1 MYRSKILLLICLLSG
16 CTHTTSWDIRPITLK
31 YLNLDDKLEE
41 LAPVADGWE
50 LDLSFRH
57 ARLGLINDE
66 INRDHPDVVTFI
78 GVEVKNGSP
87 AESDIA
93 VLSAGELGEYEW
105 IVSQTSKGADQA
117 EKIVAATAAALP
129 VTIDQA
135 KTLSVKERWS
145 IGNDGF
151 AVASY
156 LTNSSS
162 PFVILNVKMPSR
174 IDLLQRS
181 YELLEQAVY
190 SASQLY
196 KVCIGRILIIGFL
209 PHDSIQGS
217 DLKFLTNTGFKD
229 SATGVCERI
238 RECSTKSD
246 DNELAQSLYGNT
258 LGQRDERLFF
268 HETVATFY
276 SRPAFHEG
284 SSEVAKDFPEYGFD
298 LVHPSTRFGWE
309 SKILLPKCE

>member
-1 MYRSKILLLICLLSG
+1 MNRSQSLIFLCILTG
-16 CTHTTSWDIRPITLK
+16 CSHSISWDNRPITLK

-41 LAPVADGWE
+41 LAPVIDGWE

-57 ARLGLINDE
+57 ARLALVNDE
-66 INRDHPDVVTFI
+66 IDRDHPDIVTFI

-87 AESDIA
+87 PESDIA

-105 IVSQTSKGADQA
+105 IVSQTSRGADQP
-117 EKIVAATAAALP
+117 ERIVAATAAALP

-156 LTNSSS
+156 LANSSS
-162 PFVILNVKMPSR
+162 SFVILNVKMPSR

-190 SASQLY
+190 SASSLY
-196 KVCIGRILIIGFL
+196 KVCIGRILVVGFL

-217 DLKFLTNTGFKD
+217 DLKFLKHIGFKD

-238 RECSTKSD
+238 KECSTKGD
-246 DNELAQSLYGNT
+246 ENELAQSLYGNT
-258 LGQRDERLFF
+258 LGQRDERVFF
-268 HETVATFY
+268 HDTVAVYY
-276 SRPAFHEG
+276 SRPAFNQG
-284 SSEVAKDFPEYGFD
+284 SIEVAKDFPEYGFD
-298 LVHPSTRFGWE
+298 LVHPSTRYGWE